1 MMVTSNSHVILQ
13 NAISQSGLLDNH
25 TPAQRVKL
33 ALVSEQGCQL
43 LTLSSPTICLYSE
56 AVFCCVNYYIM
67 YIVRILKM
75 IQLLI
80 KIESKL
86 SNCHCVRDNW
96 LLREPCRSTI
106 SIEVLNVHCVQ
117 TLKFI
122 PFAETPEFSVE
133 RCFGSEQIYGG

>member
-1 MMVTSNSHVILQ
+1 
-13 NAISQSGLLDNH
+13 
-25 TPAQRVKL
+25 
-33 ALVSEQGCQL
+33 
-43 LTLSSPTICLYSE
+43 
-56 AVFCCVNYYIM
+56 M